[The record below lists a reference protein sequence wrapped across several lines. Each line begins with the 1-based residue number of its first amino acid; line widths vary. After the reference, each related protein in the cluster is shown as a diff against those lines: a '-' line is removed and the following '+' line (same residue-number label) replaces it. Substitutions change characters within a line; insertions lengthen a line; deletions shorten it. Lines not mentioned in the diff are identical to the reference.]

1 MAVVAGAAVA
11 VPGWAPGPVIAWS
24 WGGTVGC
31 CGNDGVGC
39 GTSGGPACGG
49 VGDVGGWGRCGG
61 VGVGFGT
68 LGGDWY
74 WSPWDSTLYKWGLS
88 RWQMHTPC
96 TVTCEV
102 SPVVLFG
109 EMYNPAPSA
118 STLKVSETTVRWA
131 PMLTQA
137 RACTQ
142 RVVPKE
148 CMSPNTRCGPKSPFQ
163 HIAQKCACLLG
174 LLFGG

>member
-1 MAVVAGAAVA
+1 
-11 VPGWAPGPVIAWS
+11 
-24 WGGTVGC
+24 
-31 CGNDGVGC
+31 
-39 GTSGGPACGG
+39 
-49 VGDVGGWGRCGG
+49 
-61 VGVGFGT
+61 
-68 LGGDWY
+68 
-74 WSPWDSTLYKWGLS
+74 
-88 RWQMHTPC
+88 MHTPC

-174 LLFGG
+174 LLFGGQGVGRAFGLYPSLYNRLTVIHSLILWQPRACRGKNRIPQNHGHFKER